1 MIFEKTSDQKK
12 AMSESL
18 TDRTEPQSRRGA
30 GEARFGAKSLM
41 QDKASYL
48 ALLRIRDYV
57 VCLSKWLCDPKR
69 AYAAHIRR
77 LLDMAE

>member
-1 MIFEKTSDQKK
+1 
-12 AMSESL
+12 MSESL

-41 QDKASYL
+41 QDKALYL

-69 AYAAHIRR
+69 AYAAIGYGRINVFGHSQ
-77 LLDMAE
+77 LLIACAL